1 MNNAEENEEIAQ
13 AIALSLRSHIEEQEQ
28 ENEELK
34 VAIAASLGKTVDQLT
49 ARDLLL
55 GAADPVRK
63 RKQSEEIDIGSVT
76 KRVDLSNA
84 KYWEGTV
91 KLTYVKGFTGPDY
104 VTLKD
109 IIQKVLINFRFS
121 SINN

>member
-34 VAIAASLGKTVDQLT
+34 LAIAASLGKTVDQLT

-55 GAADPVRK
+55 GATDPVRK
-63 RKQSEEIDIGSVT
+63 RKQPEEIDIGSVT
-76 KRVDLSNA
+76 KRVDLSNT
-84 KYWEGTV
+84 KYWVGTV
-91 KLTYVKGFTGPDY
+91 KLTYIKGFTGPDY

-109 IIQKVLINFRFS
+109 IIQKVLINFKFP